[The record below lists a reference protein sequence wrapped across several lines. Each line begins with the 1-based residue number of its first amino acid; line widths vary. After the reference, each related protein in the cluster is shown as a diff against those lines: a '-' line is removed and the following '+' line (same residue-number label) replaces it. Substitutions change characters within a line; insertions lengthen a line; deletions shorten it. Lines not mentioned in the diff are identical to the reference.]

1 MNGID
6 CKLGYF
12 NKYCITSSLPRQ
24 FILFTIVG
32 GICVLFDMAVLLAL
46 VEILKLNVIIAN
58 FISVLLASYG
68 AYLLNV
74 KYIFYNGKFGIRKKN
89 ISFLN
94 FCCGKHIF
102 E

>member
-12 NKYCITSSLPRQ
+12 NKNSVTSSLPRQ

-46 VEILKLNVIIAN
+46 VVILKLNVILAN
-58 FISVLLASYG
+58 CISVLIGSYV
-68 AYLLNV
+68 AYKLNV
-74 KYIFYNGKFGIRKKN
+74 KFIFQNGKFGI
-89 ISFLN
+89 
-94 FCCGKHIF
+94 
-102 E
+102 